1 MNWPMSS
8 TPLAWLLHV
17 SGALRTPTVGP
28 SLKTPLRRA
37 AVPALVLSNQAVR
50 FLALQYR
57 SFQTEFLGCMIGVIQ
72 DGAVR
77 VDRIAPADVSPLR
90 STATAVVPETTCEQA
105 GWTGTVGM
113 IHSHPTGER
122 CWYYFPGTRVPTSD
136 EQSFVRTPYVVD
148 AIMCGAKV
156 VWIGRD
162 TVQREFG
169 WVESVESDGGD
180 RGLRP

>member
-1 MNWPMSS
+1 MNGPRSS
-8 TPLAWLLHV
+8 ILLAWLLQM
-17 SGALRTPTVGP
+17 SGALTSPTVGP
-28 SLKTPLRRA
+28 SVMTPA
-37 AVPALVLSNQAVR
+37 APTAVRALVLSDQAVR
-50 FLALQYR
+50 LLALQYR
-57 SFQTEFLGCMIGVIQ
+57 SFQTEFLGCMIGEIR

-77 VDRIAPADVSPLR
+77 VDRIAPADVRPLR
-90 STATAVVPETTCEQA
+90 STATEVVPETTCEQA

-136 EQSFVRTPYVVD
+136 AQSFVRTPYAVD

-162 TVQREFG
+162 MVQKDLTL
-169 WVESVESDGGD
+169 VETGGGS
-180 RGLRP
+180 GLEP